1 MRSARFLIAS
11 FLLSSAAVRA
21 SILPP
26 NNLDLEDG
34 LLKGGISKKEFVDT
48 IALVSNL
55 YAPILKNFK
64 GDLEVEGDWED
75 STVNAYADRDGNV
88 WKVYMFGGLARRPEI
103 TVDGFALVMCHELG
117 HHVGGFPFV
126 SDWAADEGQADYF
139 ATQACARKLW
149 GNDLAGNEKAASSV
163 NSIAKKKCNARWQ
176 SPKDRNLCY
185 RVAGASL
192 SLARLLGALE
202 GSRPD
207 FSKPDATVVTETDHE
222 HPKAQCRLD
231 TYVAGG
237 LCDVQFKDN
246 LIPGSSARASDLS
259 REKEA
264 LTVSC
269 SQFDKDRMFAGRPKC
284 WFKQNVK

>member
-1 MRSARFLIAS
+1 MRTARFLMAG
-11 FLLSSAAVRA
+11 FLLSSATVRA

-34 LLKGGISKKEFVDT
+34 LIKGGISKKEFVDT
-48 IALVSNL
+48 IAQVSNL
-55 YAPILKNFK
+55 YAPILKKFK
-64 GDLEVEGDWED
+64 GNLAVEGNWDD

-103 TVDGFALVMCHELG
+103 TVDGFSLVMCHELG

-126 SDWAADEGQADYF
+126 SDWAANEGQADYF

-149 GNDLAGNEKAASSV
+149 AQDDAENEKSASTV
-163 NSIAKKKCNARWQ
+163 NPIAKKKCDARWQ
-176 SPKDRNLCY
+176 SAKERNLCY

-202 GSRPD
+202 GTKPD
-207 FSKPDATVVTETDHE
+207 FSKSDAKVVTETDHE

-231 TYVAGG
+231 TYFAGA

-246 LIPGSSARASDLS
+246 LIPGSSAQASDAS

-269 SQFDKDRMFAGRPKC
+269 SQFDKVRVFAGRPKC
-284 WFKQNVK
+284 WFKQTIK